1 RLSFGGSRRQRRRAV
16 PTITL
21 GVVALAFVA
30 NRDRRNFT
38 FRTTRRLRAAARL
51 NLAASKPLA
60 SPDYA
65 KLADSTRKNWSPW
78 LDRISE
84 HFGDL
89 RIAKFDRP
97 EKIRPVIRRWRNQ
110 WADKPRTADFGMQVL
125 SRVLSYAVDPLSKVA
140 GNPCEGIKRLYRG
153 DRSEIIWTDSD

>member
-1 RLSFGGSRRQRRRAV
+1 L
-16 PTITL
+16 
-21 GVVALAFVA
+21 VVLY
-30 NRDRRNFT
+30 R
-38 FRTTRRLRAAARL
+38 
-51 NLAASKPLA
+51 A

-65 KLADSTRKNWSPW
+65 KLADSTRKTWSPW

-89 RIAKFDRP
+89 RIAQFDRP

-125 SRVLSYAVDPLSKVA
+125 SRVLSTLSA
-140 GNPCEGIKRLYRG
+140 RLPVTRARESSG
-153 DRSEIIWTDSD
+153 FTGGTVRKSFGQTQILPR